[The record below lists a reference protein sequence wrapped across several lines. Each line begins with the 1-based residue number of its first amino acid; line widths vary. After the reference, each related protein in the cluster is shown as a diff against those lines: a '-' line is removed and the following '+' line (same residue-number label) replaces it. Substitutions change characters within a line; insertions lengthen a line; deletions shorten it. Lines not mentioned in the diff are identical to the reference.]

1 MITPRRDQFATDIL
15 GLAVANEDGTEH
27 VQVHLT
33 QFAQG
38 QDSDFLAFAADVADD
53 AGWRIGRL
61 MAQDDVAGLFQIIG
75 PLLAGRVVQADDEIT
90 SSGSVEAIGDFFP
103 WRQQVAEG
111 NKARIG
117 D

>member
-15 GLAVANEDGTEH
+15 GLAVADEDGTEH

-38 QDSDFLAFAADVADD
+38 QDSNFLAFAADVADD

-90 SSGSVEAIGDFFP
+90 GSGAVEAVGEFFP
-103 WRQQVAEG
+103 TASASR
-111 NKARIG
+111 
-117 D
+117 